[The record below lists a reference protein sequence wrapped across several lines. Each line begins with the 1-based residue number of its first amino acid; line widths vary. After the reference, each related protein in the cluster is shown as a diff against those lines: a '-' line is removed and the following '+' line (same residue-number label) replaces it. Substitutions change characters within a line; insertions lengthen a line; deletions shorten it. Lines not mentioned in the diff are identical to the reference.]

1 MRVLLGT
8 PLCSLEVALAGN
20 ARTSGG
26 TAAGLRNAV
35 LGSCWVVGVLRNTLV
50 GSRDHRSP
58 YQTGHG
64 PGHVHEC
71 DPTHP
76 DSARHDR
83 DRAHNHENVAELD
96 TSRHDYDHVRYPT
109 KIHRVVGR
117 RRRQTHVPRRT

>member
-1 MRVLLGT
+1 MPDVPKAKPTVTGETGRVVVGT
-8 PLCSLEVALAGN
+8 SLCSLEVDLVGLY

-26 TAAGLRNAV
+26 SAAGLRNAV
-35 LGSCWVVGVLRNTLV
+35 LGSCWVVGVVRNTLV

-58 YQTGHG
+58 YRTEHG

-83 DRAHNHENVAELD
+83 DRAHNHEDVAELD
-96 TSRHDYDHVRYPT
+96 T
-109 KIHRVVGR
+109 
-117 RRRQTHVPRRT
+117 